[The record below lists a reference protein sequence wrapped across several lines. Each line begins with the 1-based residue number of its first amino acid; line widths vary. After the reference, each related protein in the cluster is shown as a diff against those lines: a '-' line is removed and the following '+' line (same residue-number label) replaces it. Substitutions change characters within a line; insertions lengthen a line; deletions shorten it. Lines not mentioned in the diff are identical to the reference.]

1 MNNVVFKNTVFFASI
16 NKANNNIQLVEKVC
30 FFKKVLVLN
39 PYPQT
44 PSPWEGAIL
53 LGLPPLVPVGGFAPA
68 TPFLSTIEVFRQTEI
83 ITLFL
88 LFVIRVFAVGIF
100 VLDEDFLYIF
110 KLVLIL
116 FLFHIRRVREIDRL
130 VCFVIYMVD
139 VTVHV

>member
-1 MNNVVFKNTVFFASI
+1 MKGCVCLVGFASC
-16 NKANNNIQLVEKVC
+16 KALVHTRPASVPG
-30 FFKKVLVLN
+30 LN
-39 PYPQT
+39 V
-44 PSPWEGAIL
+44 
-53 LGLPPLVPVGGFAPA
+53 GLPPLVPVGGFAPA

-88 LFVIRVFAVGIF
+88 LFVIHVFAVGIF

-116 FLFHIRRVREIDRL
+116 FLFHIRRVREIYRL

-139 VTVHV
+139 VTVLV

>member
-1 MNNVVFKNTVFFASI
+1 MKGCVCLVGFASC
-16 NKANNNIQLVEKVC
+16 KALVHTRPASVPG
-30 FFKKVLVLN
+30 LN
-39 PYPQT
+39 V
-44 PSPWEGAIL
+44 
-53 LGLPPLVPVGGFAPA
+53 GLPPSPRFGLRPKPHIKNVY
-68 TPFLSTIEVFRQTEI
+68 FLIACKI

-110 KLVLIL
+110 KLVLFL
-116 FLFHIRRVREIDRL
+116 FLFHIRGVREVDRL